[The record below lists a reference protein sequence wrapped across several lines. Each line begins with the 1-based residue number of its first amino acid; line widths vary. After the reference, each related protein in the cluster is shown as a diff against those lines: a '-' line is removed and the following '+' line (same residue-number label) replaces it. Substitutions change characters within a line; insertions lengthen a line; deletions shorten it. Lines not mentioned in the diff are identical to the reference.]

1 MLVGAGEPH
10 TFPMPF
16 IQRSSVLLK
25 PVSNENIPASLA
37 ASPRSFFIFFDETK
51 ASIKFLPT
59 YDRPRYTL
67 QVFRP
72 QVLSQ

>member
-25 PVSNENIPASLA
+25 PVSNENIPAN
-37 ASPRSFFIFFDETK
+37 PRSFFIFFEETK